1 MKKSN
6 EKRKAFKLFKEDKYN
21 FLEIAKQLNVTQKT
35 VANWKMEYNAKQV
48 KEQNIID
55 YLQAIQKELKEIK
68 ALIRQKGS

>member
-6 EKRKAFKLFKEDKYN
+6 EKRKAFKLFEEEKYN

-48 KEQNIID
+48 KEQNVID
-55 YLQAIQKELKEIK
+55 YLKAIQKELTEIK
-68 ALIRQKGS
+68 QLIKSKK